1 MRLTLRGFVF
11 LTGITLLIVGF
22 SIAFSVKLS
31 HTQDDFDRK
40 KQTGGYLALA
50 GFILWFW
57 SSGWDI
63 IRNFAAGPNDRSF
76 DRMAD
81 TPLLKE

>member
-1 MRLTLRGFVF
+1 MITLRGFVF

-22 SIAFSVKLS
+22 SIQFSVKLD
-31 HTQDDFDRK
+31 HTQDEFDRK

-50 GFILWFW
+50 GLILWLW
-57 SSGWDI
+57 STGWDF
-63 IRNFAAGPNDRSF
+63 IRNIAAGPNDRSF

-81 TPLLKE
+81 TPLLN